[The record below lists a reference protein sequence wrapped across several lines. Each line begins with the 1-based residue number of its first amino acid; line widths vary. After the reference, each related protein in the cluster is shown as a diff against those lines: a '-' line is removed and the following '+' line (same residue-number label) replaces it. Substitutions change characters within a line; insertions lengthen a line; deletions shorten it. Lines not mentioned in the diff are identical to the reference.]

1 MKRPDELMTAT
12 EVLMRRA
19 DAAKE
24 REKMFEAA
32 KVAAAMDLIQLT
44 PVCLSCGAEGE
55 RASTEPPPPFNTT
68 CRSCGARNIA
78 IRASALT
85 QDTAPPA

>member
-1 MKRPDELMTAT
+1 MKRPNELMTAA

-24 REKMFEAA
+24 REKMLEAA
-32 KVAAAMDLIQLT
+32 MVAAALGVIQRT
-44 PVCLSCGAEGE
+44 PVCLSCGAKGE
-55 RASTEPPPPFNTT
+55 MASTEPSPPFNMT
-68 CRSCGARNIA
+68 CRSCGARNVA
-78 IRASALT
+78 IRVSALT